1 MFKLSAVGKNNRNA
15 GWLPIQRHFLKL
27 PGGMTLPPSLVP
39 SSPGE
44 PCLSSCPGADPTL
57 SQQLPLCFGPL
68 VLEEAVWG
76 LGELKDHS
84 GGRGSQELSLIP
96 LPHPFFTA
104 PLWTEGSMLS
114 RTEGV
119 GKE

>member
-1 MFKLSAVGKNNRNA
+1 M
-15 GWLPIQRHFLKL
+15 
-27 PGGMTLPPSLVP
+27 
-39 SSPGE
+39 
-44 PCLSSCPGADPTL
+44 
-57 SQQLPLCFGPL
+57 
-68 VLEEAVWG
+68 WG

-104 PLWTEGSMLS
+104 PLWIEGSMLS

>member
-1 MFKLSAVGKNNRNA
+1 M
-15 GWLPIQRHFLKL
+15 
-27 PGGMTLPPSLVP
+27 
-39 SSPGE
+39 
-44 PCLSSCPGADPTL
+44 
-57 SQQLPLCFGPL
+57 
-68 VLEEAVWG
+68 WG

-84 GGRGSQELSLIP
+84 GGLGSQELSLIP
-96 LPHPFFTA
+96 LPIPFFTA